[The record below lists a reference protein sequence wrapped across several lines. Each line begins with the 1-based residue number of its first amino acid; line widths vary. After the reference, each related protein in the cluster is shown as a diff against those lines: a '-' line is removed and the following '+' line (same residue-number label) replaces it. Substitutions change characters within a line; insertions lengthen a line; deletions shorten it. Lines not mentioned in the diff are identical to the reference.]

1 MTKSLRP
8 LLAAV
13 SSSMLH
19 PADAGRAEAR
29 RALPFITISRE
40 AGAGGRTLMNA
51 LVEHLSRHDRDEPAW
66 TGYDRQLIDRVVA
79 EHGIDSHRVDQLE
92 SDEPS
97 WLLEVFEGFR
107 LQGGMQPTDAQ
118 VYRKVVYTIREL
130 ARRGRVVIV
139 GRGAALATA
148 DMPAGVH
155 VRLVAPIEQR
165 IGNLA
170 EVHRM
175 SKAHAAAEV
184 HRLDKARDRFFQ
196 RFWRIEHLTAE
207 HFHLTLNTARL
218 SEDQLVQTILAAMP
232 TPQPARRAVTA

>member
-1 MTKSLRP
+1 MARSLRP

-13 SSSMLH
+13 SSSMRH
-19 PADAGRAEAR
+19 PHEASVAAGRR
-29 RALPFITISRE
+29 VMPFVTISRE

-51 LVEHLSRHDRDEPAW
+51 LVEHLRRSDRTEPAW
-66 TGYDRQLIDRVVA
+66 AGYDRQLIDRVAV
-79 EHGIDSHRVDQLE
+79 EHGIDGHRIEQLE

-97 WLLEVFEGFR
+97 WLLEVFEGIR
-107 LQGGMQPTDAQ
+107 LQGGLQPTDAQ
-118 VYRKVVYTIREL
+118 IYRKVVYTIRDL
-130 ARRGRVVIV
+130 ARRGHAVIV

-155 VRLVAPIEQR
+155 VRLVAPLEQR
-165 IGNLA
+165 IANLA
-170 EVHRM
+170 EVHNM
-175 SKAHAAAEV
+175 SKAHASAEV

-232 TPQPARRAVTA
+232 QRQPTRQAVKA